1 MQASSHQQF
10 LLGGIQVHVA
20 HNSLHLGDRSV
31 KLQPKAMAVLHY
43 LAVHQERVVS
53 AQELME
59 QLWTGRIVTQASV
72 QKSINAIR
80 SALHELQP
88 QQEFIE
94 FFSKRGYQLQIAA
107 EFSAESQP
115 LAEVLR
121 SSRPSLY
128 KRKPLWLAA
137 ASLLIVSVLLSW
149 WFNTTPPIPKH
160 HNTQFTQ
167 WQDYTQQAGHQRA
180 ATPHPD
186 NEHIAYITEAFI
198 DDQGNSQS
206 QLLIRNAQGRDWQI
220 ARSDG
225 SWFKLAWSP
234 SGKQLAAVE
243 VTRTHGRTLNPDF
256 YEKPNFLYS
265 IHFFTLDLANHQLV
279 EKQTLSQ
286 WQGRIFSLGWWNED
300 VVEIVA
306 KQGPNSGNARYHYS
320 KLDQRLSQLDE
331 INGIPNPYASAIHQ
345 KTTVLARNQGSKT
358 QIDFVNDLQE
368 SIARYSLPYSHLNL
382 GWIPD
387 GSGILAYAADKQA
400 LLLLYRDGEQI
411 PITLPEGQQG
421 QLSRPVFGP
430 AGDQIYFTQEQRK
443 ADIYQIT
450 LSGEKTNL
458 TNNEGFNFLAS
469 FSPDGQRII
478 YGKTEGQKIQ
488 LVILENGIERL
499 ATKELLTERLGP
511 IAWNAKGTEV
521 FFNSGNGL
529 YQLSL
534 ETQALILL
542 HQTTD
547 PVEAVGLVDNEQ
559 QLVFVKTQ
567 GDIRNLWILD
577 LDTHQEKQLTFGSL
591 GTTLVSDNSIYAQ
604 YVNAPGL
611 WEIRGVNNAPKN
623 INPGFPIS
631 SKLLAI
637 ANQTVYYLTG
647 GNCHESAVLSMPLQ
661 GGEVV
666 SILTRKTAL
675 TTTTS
680 FHPDV
685 GVLQTECYIPES
697 RIVVLK

>member
-10 LLGGIQVHVA
+10 LLGDIQVHVA
-20 HNSLHLGDRSV
+20 HNSLHLDERSV
-31 KLQPKAMAVLHY
+31 RLQPKAMAVLHY
-43 LAVHQERVVS
+43 LAVNQERVVS

-59 QLWTGRIVTQASV
+59 QLWAGRIVTQASV

-94 FFSKRGYQLQIAA
+94 FFSKRGYQLQVAA
-107 EFSAESQP
+107 EFSASYQP
-115 LAEVLR
+115 LVNPAAV
-121 SSRPSLY
+121 SSTLV
-128 KRKPLWLAA
+128 KRGKYFAA
-137 ASLLIVSVLLSW
+137 TIFALLLLSVGAW
-149 WFNTTPPIPKH
+149 LFNRAPSIPKNH
-160 HNTQFTQ
+160 STQFSK
-167 WQDYTQQAGHQRA
+167 WQLFTQQAGHQRA

-186 NEHIAYITEAFI
+186 NQHVAYITEAFM
-198 DDQGNSQS
+198 DDRGNSQS

-265 IHFFTLDLANHQLV
+265 IHFFTLDLANHQLL

-286 WQGRIFSLGWWNED
+286 WQGRIFSLSWWNEE

-331 INGIPNPYASAIHQ
+331 INGVSNPYSSAIHQ
-345 KTTVLARNQGSKT
+345 KTSVLARNQGSKT
-358 QIDFVNDLQE
+358 QIDFVNELQE
-368 SIARYSLPYSHLNL
+368 SVMRITLPFSQITLS
-382 GWIPD
+382 WIPD
-387 GSGILAYAADKQA
+387 GSGVLVYAADKQS
-400 LLLLYRDGEQI
+400 LSLLYRDGEQI
-411 PITLPEGQQG
+411 SVTLPEGQQG
-421 QLSRPVFGP
+421 QLTRPVFGP
-430 AGDQIYFTQEQRK
+430 QGDRVYFTQEQRK
-443 ADIYQIT
+443 ADIQWVR
-450 LSGEKTNL
+450 LSGEETNV
-458 TNNEGFNFLAS
+458 THNENFNFLAS
-469 FSPDGQRII
+469 FSPDGLRIM

-488 LVILENGIERL
+488 LMLMENGMERT

-511 IAWNAKGTEV
+511 IVWSAKGTEV

-534 ETQALILL
+534 ETQALVLL
-542 HQTTD
+542 HQSTE
-547 PVEAVGLVDNEQ
+547 PIEAVGLLDDEQ

-567 GDIRNLWILD
+567 SDIRNLWALD
-577 LDTHQEKQLTFGSL
+577 LDNHQEKQLTFGSL
-591 GTTLVSDNSIYAQ
+591 GATLVSGDSVYAQ

-611 WEIRGVNNAPKN
+611 WEIQGINSTPKN
-623 INPGFPIS
+623 INPEFPVN

-637 ANQTVYYLTG
+637 AHQTAYYLTG
-647 GNCHESAVLSMPLQ
+647 GNCHESPVMAMPLQ
-661 GGEVV
+661 GGKATPV
-666 SILTRKTAL
+666 LTRKTAL
-675 TTTTS
+675 TTTMS
-680 FHPDV
+680 FHPEM
-685 GVLQTECYIPES
+685 GVLQTACYIPES